1 MLNEFSLCFRSRI
14 TCVNA
19 LQMLIHAGHRFE
31 SFFANNTHRNLI
43 FAAAQFDGCAAIR
56 FSDRHKRC
64 VCRIFDGN
72 NIEVA
77 QHGQRLYRRLWHQTN
92 QVVHQTV
99 GIVETV
105 LGVIFAFFLFDF
117 PVEQYVGIAENDIS
131 KGDL

>member
-1 MLNEFSLCFRSRI
+1 
-14 TCVNA
+14 
-19 LQMLIHAGHRFE
+19 MLIHAGQRFE
-31 SFFANNTHRNLI
+31 SLFANNAHGNLV
-43 FAAAQFDGCAAIR
+43 FDAAQFDRCAAIR

-77 QHGQRLYRRLWHQTN
+77 QHGQRLYRRLWHQPN
-92 QVVHQTV
+92 QIVRQIV

-131 KGDL
+131 KGKIYEYLNSNECAS